1 MKLPLPTDPEQSRN
15 LSIKKRILALLAALL
30 PLAASAAE
38 PLFETTPVFP
48 NAPANRPNYR
58 IPSIL
63 QAPNGDVLIICE
75 KRNDGIGDIVMKR
88 SRDKGRTWSE
98 EQIIFDDGNR
108 VCTDITVGLDRG
120 TGKLWLFFLRDK
132 KKYAH
137 FTSSD
142 SGATWQG
149 PVMIHEQVTQPEWD
163 KLQGKADE
171 GADPSSAGRGA
182 VWARGWSQRY
192 GCGPGMRW
200 SC

>member
-1 MKLPLPTDPEQSRN
+1 MKLPLPNRPAPSRN
-15 LSIKKRILALLAALL
+15 LNMQKRIIALLAALL
-30 PLAASAAE
+30 PLTAVAAE
-38 PLFETTPVFP
+38 PLFETTLVFP
-48 NAPANRPNYR
+48 VAPANKPNYR

-63 QAPNGDVLIICE
+63 QAPNGDLLIFAE
-75 KRNDGIGDIVMKR
+75 KRNDGIGDIGNHDIVMKR

-98 EQIIFDDGNR
+98 EQIIFDDGDR

-137 FTSSD
+137 FTSAD

-149 PVMIHEQVTQPEWD
+149 PVMIHEQVTRAEWD

-171 GADPSSAGRGA
+171 GADPSSGGRGA
-182 VWARGWSQRY
+182 VWARG
-192 GCGPGMRW
+192 
-200 SC
+200 